1 MQEKITIQY
10 LIGAGL
16 ALLIIPIVEGALA
29 VLPYIGWHFLQLCI
43 LRYLLCK
50 SPFTT

>member
-16 ALLIIPIVEGALA
+16 ALLIIPIVT
-29 VLPYIGWHFLQLCI
+29 PSYIPRFHSESVARIGLFI
-43 LRYLLCK
+43 P
-50 SPFTT
+50 SV